1 MCVFSLCNTVYHFTC
16 MHTHSW
22 SSLSASVCIFQIS
35 FWGSRSGH
43 LWGQSEF
50 IHMNLVSPIRV
61 CVWGRFPVCV
71 ETFGV
76 FEIVLIEFYTILG
89 LPSQFSALTQHIFIC
104 SFTFLPTFPHPS
116 LCCCLTLFPLPP
128 SSTHPCSFLTLSLS
142 AQLVGQ
148 PGGSACIWGA

>member
-89 LPSQFSALTQHIFIC
+89 LPSQFSALTQNIFIC